1 MMKKR
6 AYQQNPGLIEKESFV
21 MIQDIIEELEP
32 DYTFETALHE
42 AIIKRA
48 IHTTADFDYM
58 HSLAFTHDVITKIQA
73 VIAQGGT
80 IFTDTNM
87 ALSGINKRLLDTY
100 GCQYHCFVANPEV
113 AELAKE
119 KAMTRSMAA
128 IEVAAKVEGPKLFVL
143 GNAPTAIYKIL
154 EMVEANQLEVA
165 AVIGVPVGFVGA
177 AESKQEL
184 VESSIPTIAAL
195 GRKGGSNLAA
205 AILNAL
211 LYNMP
216 ERD

>member
-1 MMKKR
+1 MSNR
-6 AYQQNPGLIEKESFV
+6 TYQKNPGLIEKESFI
-21 MIQDIIEELEP
+21 MIQDIIDEKEP
-32 DYTFETALHE
+32 DYRFESPLHE

-58 HSLAFTHDVITKIQA
+58 HSLVFTHGAINKIQE
-73 VIAQGGT
+73 VIAKGGT

-87 ALSGINKRLLDTY
+87 ALSGINKRLLDSY
-100 GCQYHCFVANPEV
+100 GCEYHCFVANPEV

-119 KAMTRSMAA
+119 KEMTRSMAA
-128 IEVAAKVEGPKLFVL
+128 IEVAAKSEGPKCFVL

-154 EMVEANQLEVA
+154 EMVEAGQLEA
-165 AVIGVPVGFVGA
+165 EAVVGVPVGFVGA
-177 AESKQEL
+177 AESKEEL
-184 VESSIPTIAAL
+184 AASQIPAIVAR

-205 AILNAL
+205 AIVNAL